1 MNCVT
6 WQGLADGLVARMRS
20 CERDNENYWIYL
32 ADVNGGMR
40 D

>member
-6 WQGLADGLVARMRS
+6 WQGLADGVEARMGQR
-20 CERDNENYWIYL
+20 EHDNENYWIYL
-32 ADVNGGMR
+32 ADINGGMR